1 MLRQDISQQK
11 VIFPEEMDFVLT
23 SEKDA
28 TFFGGNRYMSKLKN
42 HQNINYLDLN
52 VKEDPARG
60 IQGALKS
67 FFFKELVEGLPW

>member
-1 MLRQDISQQK
+1 MIRQDTSQQK
-11 VIFPEEMDFVLT
+11 VIFPEEMGFVLT

-28 TFFGGNRYMSKLKN
+28 PFFRGNRYMSKLKN

-60 IQGALKS
+60 MQGALKS
-67 FFFKELVEGLPW
+67 FFKKRIS